1 MNQTIL
7 ITGATGHF
15 GKATIDFLLQKG
27 IPANTISALVRDET
41 KAADLKAKGI
51 NLKIADYDNYEA
63 LLAAFKGIHKVL
75 LVSGSDITNRGKQ
88 QENAVKAAKE
98 AGVKHILYTSFERKN
113 ETETSP
119 IAFLAKSHIDTD
131 NLIKASGL
139 KYTIF
144 RNNLYLDVLPMFVG
158 EQVLETGIFFP
169 AGDTKSAFVL
179 RSDLAEAAANVLT
192 SGGHENKEYAMNN
205 VENYSFQDIANVLS
219 KISNKNIAYTSPT
232 AEVYADALTK
242 AGVPREYI
250 GMFAG
255 FAAAIQQGEFNSEK
269 TDLENILGRK
279 PATLE
284 DFLTQLYAPK
294 N

>member
-1 MNQTIL
+1 MNQNIL

-27 IPANTISALVRDET
+27 IPANTISALVRDEA
-41 KAADLKAKGI
+41 KATDLKAKGI

-63 LLAAFKGIHKVL
+63 LVAAFKGIDKVL
-75 LVSGSDITNRGKQ
+75 LVSGSDIVNRGKQ
-88 QENAVKAAKE
+88 QENVVKAAKE

-144 RNNLYLDVLPMFVG
+144 RNNLYLDVLPMFIG
-158 EQVLETGIFFP
+158 EQVLETGIFLP
-169 AGDTKSAFVL
+169 AGETKSAFVL
-179 RSDLAEAAANVLT
+179 RSDLAEVAANVLT
-192 SGGHENKEYAMNN
+192 SEGRENKEYAMNN
-205 VENYSFQDIANVLS
+205 TENYSFQDVASILS
-219 KISNKNIAYTSPT
+219 KIANKDISYTSPT
-232 AEVYADALTK
+232 AEIYTEALTK
-242 AGVPREYI
+242 ASVPGEYI

-255 FAAAIQQGEFNSEK
+255 FAEAIQQGEFNSPK
-269 TDLENILGRK
+269 SDLENLLGRK

-284 DFLTQLYAPK
+284 DFLTQVYATK